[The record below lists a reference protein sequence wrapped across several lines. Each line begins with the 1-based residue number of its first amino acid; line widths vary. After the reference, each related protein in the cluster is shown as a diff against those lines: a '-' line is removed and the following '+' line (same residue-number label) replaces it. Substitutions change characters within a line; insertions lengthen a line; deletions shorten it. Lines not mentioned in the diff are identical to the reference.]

1 MSEVELIPVDTNVFN
16 DDTVEEDAKEE
27 KEIQETAFAQSV
39 ITINNSNKVALKV
52 FSQQPQHSLSVV
64 NDEVRYD
71 LLEL

>member
-16 DDTVEEDAKEE
+16 DTVEEDAEEE

-39 ITINNSNKVALKV
+39 ITINNSNKVALEV

-64 NDEVRYD
+64 NDEVCYD